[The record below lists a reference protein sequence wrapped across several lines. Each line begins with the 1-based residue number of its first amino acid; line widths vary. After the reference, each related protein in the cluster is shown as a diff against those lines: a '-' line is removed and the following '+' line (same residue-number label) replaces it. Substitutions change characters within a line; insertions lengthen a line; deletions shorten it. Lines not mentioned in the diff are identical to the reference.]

1 MENRKQKIIPCLWF
15 ENETEEAINFYV
27 TAFSKIPGDEKRT
40 GIVSIQR
47 YEEGMETP
55 GIENMLGK
63 VLTGIFDIGG
73 YRFMALDG
81 GPMFKINPSVS
92 FMLNFDPS
100 QIENAKDE
108 LHQLWKKFSDGG
120 RIMMDLK
127 EYQFSNLY
135 GWIQDKYGVNW
146 QLMLTNPEG
155 DSRPFIIPSLLFSGN
170 KNGKAEEAVNF
181 YTSVFKNSH
190 KGMMEYYPA
199 GMDADKEGNVMYS
212 DFVLENQWFAA
223 MDSALSDFSFNEA
236 ISFAVNCD
244 GQSEVDMYWEKLSHV
259 PESEVCGWLKD
270 KYGFSWQIVPEKM
283 NELLSDPDKEK
294 VHRVLNRMLQMKK
307 IEISELENAYEM
319 IH

>member
-1 MENRKQKIIPCLWF
+1 METGKQKIIPCLWF
-15 ENETEEAINFYV
+15 DNETEEAFSFYV
-27 TAFSKIPGDEKRT
+27 SAFSKISGDGIT
-40 GIVSIQR
+40 GTISLQR

-63 VLTGIFDIGG
+63 VLTGIFDLKG

-81 GPMFKINPSVS
+81 GPMFRINPSVS

-100 QIENAKDE
+100 QIKNAEDE
-108 LHQLWKKFSDGG
+108 LRFLWTKFSDGG
-120 RIMMDLK
+120 KVMMELK
-127 EYQFSNLY
+127 EYPFSNLY
-135 GWIQDKYGVNW
+135 GWIQDKYGVSW
-146 QLMLTNPEG
+146 QLFLTNPEG
-155 DSRPFIIPSLLFSGN
+155 DPRPFIIPSLLFSGN
-170 KNGKAEEAVNF
+170 MNGKAEEAVNF
-181 YTSVFKNSH
+181 YTTVFKNSH
-190 KGMMEYYPA
+190 KGTMEYYPA
-199 GMDADKEGNVMYS
+199 GMAADKEGNVMYC

-223 MDSALSDFSFNEA
+223 MDSGLSDFPFNEA
-236 ISFAVNCD
+236 ISFVVNCD
-244 GQSEVDMYWEKLSHV
+244 GQSEVDLYWEKLSHV